1 VLLSAVLLYAVL
13 LAFGLSWLV
22 PSGKNRSPAID
33 WFTDAV
39 RNKTVYVSQGR
50 LEIK

>member
-1 VLLSAVLLYAVL
+1 MPCCR
-13 LAFGLSWLV
+13 
-22 PSGKNRSPAID
+22 PSGCPGWCRQEKTEVPAID